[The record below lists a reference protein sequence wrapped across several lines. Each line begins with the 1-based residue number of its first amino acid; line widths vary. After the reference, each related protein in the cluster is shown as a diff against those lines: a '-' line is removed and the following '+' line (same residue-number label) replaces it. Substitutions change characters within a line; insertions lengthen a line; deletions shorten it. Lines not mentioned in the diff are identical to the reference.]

1 MKGGLIC
8 WVKMDPKMI
17 IEVHKRA
24 AKAASNSFRT
34 ATFVPPLA
42 RSRKTA
48 LDKLLMSYKKEDS
61 NFRYIVRNGSND
73 LRVFIKRLTEY
84 QFVPYREIEIASLG
98 AISPLKPVTKNENEN
113 ENQDNIDE
121 NEAEDGFEQS
131 PRKIRPNYIPKEDIF
146 HNIKSLLD
154 GFNPKEKKQASA

>member
-8 WVKMDPKMI
+8 WVKMEPKMI
-17 IEVHKRA
+17 VEIHKRA

-61 NFRYIVRNGSND
+61 NFRYIIRNGTND
-73 LRVFIKRLTEY
+73 LRVFIKRISEY
-84 QFVPYREIEIASLG
+84 QHVPYREIEKESLG
-98 AISPLKPVTKNENEN
+98 SNQKPMMKMKLTHLKIWKM
-113 ENQDNIDE
+113 
-121 NEAEDGFEQS
+121 
-131 PRKIRPNYIPKEDIF
+131 K
-146 HNIKSLLD
+146 
-154 GFNPKEKKQASA
+154 